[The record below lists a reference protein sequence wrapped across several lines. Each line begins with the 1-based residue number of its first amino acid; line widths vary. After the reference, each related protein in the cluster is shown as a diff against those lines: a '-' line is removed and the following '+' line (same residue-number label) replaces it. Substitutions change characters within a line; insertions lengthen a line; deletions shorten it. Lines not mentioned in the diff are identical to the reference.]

1 VLIVQCSLT
10 LAKPTETVSRDS
22 SCALIFNHFSFAF
35 PKDFLP
41 LSKQCERG
49 HDVIGP
55 QRARRTQVEPFPR
68 QYPAQIARHA
78 ATGSACRAAN
88 AGRRCP
94 GACLP
99 YSDDFLRELMCLY
112 AFVTV
117 SAAIWGHRVSL
128 GGLVLF
134 RIQFYCSLRE
144 LRESARVYTAFSLLL
159 LGRSDFL
166 ETCFLCL
173 LDLRCL
179 DSVRSMPPLSL
190 SKRPWSSAGRTNY
203 SVPRFI
209 RYSLTFPQAAA
220 CDAVWTF
227 WTLIDGTLVLFLLQ
241 QHLAPGVTVGVFE
254 IWGAHRGAV
263 YVLFVFLVSFG
274 VYSSL
279 FHLLAVIQLSAR
291 SVFLQVQLLTD
302 QLAAESAARVEAQV
316 SREVYS

>member
-1 VLIVQCSLT
+1 MTSRLIILTCADDVSLPFPQSRCLRCCFLQSLICGKKCSFLRKKKRRIVLIVQCSLT

-117 SAAIWGHRVSL
+117 SAAI
-128 GGLVLF
+128 
-134 RIQFYCSLRE
+134 
-144 LRESARVYTAFSLLL
+144 
-159 LGRSDFL
+159 
-166 ETCFLCL
+166 
-173 LDLRCL
+173 
-179 DSVRSMPPLSL
+179 
-190 SKRPWSSAGRTNY
+190 
-203 SVPRFI
+203 
-209 RYSLTFPQAAA
+209 
-220 CDAVWTF
+220 
-227 WTLIDGTLVLFLLQ
+227 
-241 QHLAPGVTVGVFE
+241 
-254 IWGAHRGAV
+254 
-263 YVLFVFLVSFG
+263 
-274 VYSSL
+274 
-279 FHLLAVIQLSAR
+279 
-291 SVFLQVQLLTD
+291 
-302 QLAAESAARVEAQV
+302 
-316 SREVYS
+316 